1 MSADTINN
9 LVARNIPK
17 GSLPQ
22 SQNAQPVDRQT
33 DAVQNGK
40 NVPPVEVESKSPD
53 LEQLMEAVSKLNDHL
68 QNVQR
73 DLHFS
78 IDDASGQTVVRVVNS
93 ETEEVIRQIPS
104 EEVLRI
110 SQTIKE
116 QMDNLPGLIFESSA

>member
-22 SQNAQPVDRQT
+22 SQNAQPVDRQN

-40 NVPPVEVESKSPD
+40 NVPPAEIESKSPD

-68 QNVQR
+68 QNVRR

-78 IDDASGQTVVRVVNS
+78 IDDASGQTVVRVVNT
-93 ETEEVIRQIPS
+93 ETEELIRQIPS

-116 QMDNLPGLIFESSA
+116 QMENLPGLIFESSA

>member
-1 MSADTINN
+1 MSADIINN
-9 LVARNIPK
+9 QVARNIPK
-17 GSLPQ
+17 GSLPL
-22 SQNAQPVDRQT
+22 SQNAQPVDRQN

-40 NVPPVEVESKSPD
+40 NVPPAEVESKSPD
-53 LEQLMEAVSKLNDHL
+53 LEQLMEAVAKLNDHL